1 METRATLVCGVV
13 TFLLVYSVVVTR
25 FKPSW
30 RAPRELCVRVTLPL
44 SYSTSD
50 GQWDSCEAATEIS
63 AVKVCTVVPSTQSQT
78 SVAEDALQLHCSTAA
93 AAKTSQVVSEPT
105 EVSQACER
113 ECEDEGEPG

>member
-1 METRATLVCGVV
+1 MR
-13 TFLLVYSVVVTR
+13 FLLVYSVVVTR

-30 RAPRELCVRVTLPL
+30 RAPRELCVRVPLPL

-78 SVAEDALQLHCSTAA
+78 SVAEEALQLHCSTAA
-93 AAKTSQVVSEPT
+93 AAKLHKWFRSQA
-105 EVSQACER
+105 EVPQACER
-113 ECEDEGEPG
+113 EREDKGEPG